1 MLCVKLKLKMLL
13 KTSTKIKTY
22 MTSVITQ
29 KPKNIS
35 RNANN
40 LVVRK
45 MKDETCGV
53 SIKGFAELKY
63 KMYSF
68 ITDKN
73 HESKKAKDINKNV
86 LDD

>member
-63 KMYSF
+63 KMYTF
-68 ITDKN
+68 ITDKI

>member
-1 MLCVKLKLKMLL
+1 
-13 KTSTKIKTY
+13 

-45 MKDETCGV
+45 MKDDTCGV
-53 SIKGFAELKY
+53 SIKGFVELKS
-63 KMYSF
+63 KMYTF

>member
-1 MLCVKLKLKMLL
+1 
-13 KTSTKIKTY
+13 

-45 MKDETCGV
+45 MKDETCDV

-63 KMYSF
+63 KMYTF

>member
-1 MLCVKLKLKMLL
+1 
-13 KTSTKIKTY
+13 

-45 MKDETCGV
+45 MKDETCSV

>member
-1 MLCVKLKLKMLL
+1 
-13 KTSTKIKTY
+13 

-63 KMYSF
+63 KMYTF

-73 HESKKAKDINKNV
+73 HESEKAKDINKNV

>member
-1 MLCVKLKLKMLL
+1 M
-13 KTSTKIKTY
+13 S
-22 MTSVITQ
+22 SVITQ
-29 KPKNIS
+29 KPINIS

-63 KMYSF
+63 KMYTF

>member
-45 MKDETCGV
+45 MKGETCGV

-63 KMYSF
+63 KMYTF